1 MNSGLHKSTGILR
14 YGQGNAGVKLIVE
27 VDPGIATL
35 YKSLIP
41 KYYTLNPQK
50 YAPHISVVRKE
61 QPPNMNLWGKYDGLP
76 VDFYYDGIIHSGT
89 VYWWLNAFSVRL
101 EEIRLELGL
110 PVSSPYTLPPDG
122 FGKCFHIT
130 LGNQKSTK
138 SSS

>member
-27 VDPGIATL
+27 VDPGIAAL

-41 KYYTLNPQK
+41 KCYTLNHQK
-50 YAPHISVVRKE
+50 YAPHISVARKE
-61 QPPNMNLWGKYDGLP
+61 QPPHMDTWGKYEGVP

-89 VYWWLNAFSVRL
+89 IYWWINAFSVRL

-110 PVSSPYTLPPDG
+110 PVASPYTLPPDG
-122 FGKCFHIT
+122 FRKCFHIT
-130 LGNQKSTK
+130 LANQKENNNK
-138 SSS
+138 